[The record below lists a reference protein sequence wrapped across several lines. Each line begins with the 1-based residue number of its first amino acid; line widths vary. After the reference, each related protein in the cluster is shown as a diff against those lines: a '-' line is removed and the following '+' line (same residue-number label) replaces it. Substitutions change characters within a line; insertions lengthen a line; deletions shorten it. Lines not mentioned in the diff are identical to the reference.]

1 MSPHDRTLR
10 AAPVRF
16 AAVYLIAILLAP
28 LLAVT
33 VPRGLAP
40 LLIAASIFGTVMFRL
55 DQGRWPVPPVRW
67 MLLLGGFLA
76 YCASSALWS
85 IKPAQSLKQT
95 LELAYTLIPALLLAT
110 AAVQFK
116 FPLLDQRRVRWFLLA
131 YFAAIILLMLDLLHG
146 MPVYLA
152 MRGGATRDPLMEG
165 SLINRNMVAMAA
177 LCWPAFQ
184 AFWLRREWGAA
195 ALLTVG
201 MIVLVTGGSSE
212 SAMVGLLVGLITL
225 AVAMVAP
232 TFTRLAL
239 GIGVI
244 VTFFGTIPAMEW
256 LYSLDL
262 IDRGTLPFSFLHR
275 IEIWHYA
282 SNLVFERPLLG
293 WGLDSS
299 RSIAEKVIL
308 ERGGYEFPVL
318 PIHPH
323 NAFLQVWL
331 ELGLV
336 GVAFGIA
343 IGLSILRG
351 IRDLPRPSQPV
362 ALAAFAGTMA
372 MISVA
377 YGIWQVWWLGVL
389 ILSMLMIH
397 VLARQHRVG

>member
-1 MSPHDRTLR
+1 MNPHDRTLR
-10 AAPVRF
+10 AAPARF

-28 LLAVT
+28 LVAVT

-40 LLIAASIFGTVMFRL
+40 LLIAASVIGTVMFRL
-55 DQGRWPVPPVRW
+55 DQGRWPVPSVRW
-67 MLLLGGFLA
+67 MLILGGFLA

-85 IKPAQSLKQT
+85 IRPAQSLRQT

-110 AAVQFK
+110 AAVQVK

-131 YFAAIILLMLDLLHG
+131 YFSAIILLMLDLLHG
-146 MPVYLA
+146 LPVYLV

-195 ALLTVG
+195 ALLPVG

-212 SAMVGLLVGLITL
+212 LAMVGLLIGLITL
-225 AVAMVAP
+225 AIAMVAP
-232 TFTRLAL
+232 NFTRMAL
-239 GIGVI
+239 GVGVV

-299 RSIAEKVIL
+299 RSIAEKVVL

-343 IGLSILRG
+343 IGLTVLRG
-351 IRDLPRPSQPV
+351 IRDLPQPSQPV

>member
-1 MSPHDRTLR
+1 MNLPGTAPR

-16 AAVYLIAILLAP
+16 AAVYLIAALLAP
-28 LLAVT
+28 LIAVT
-33 VPRGLAP
+33 IPRGLAP
-40 LLIAASIFGTVMFRL
+40 VLIAASVIGTVMFRL
-55 DQGRWPVPPVRW
+55 DQGRWPVPSRRW
-67 MLLLGGFLA
+67 MLIIGGFLA
-76 YCASSALWS
+76 YCALSSLWS
-85 IKPAQSLKQT
+85 IRPAQSLRQT

-110 AAVQFK
+110 ATVQAK
-116 FPLLDQRRVRWFLLA
+116 FPLLDERRIRWFLLA

-146 MPVYLA
+146 LPIYLA
-152 MRGGATRDPLMEG
+152 MRGGASRDSLLEG

-195 ALLTVG
+195 ALLPVG
-201 MIVLVTGGSSE
+201 MIVLVTGGNSE
-212 SAMVGLLVGLITL
+212 SAMIGLLVGLITL
-225 AVAMVAP
+225 SVAMVAP
-232 TFTRLAL
+232 SLTRVVL
-239 GIGVI
+239 GIVLVI
-244 VTFFGTIPAMEW
+244 TFFGTIPAMEW
-256 LYSLDL
+256 LYSLNL

-282 SNLVFERPLLG
+282 SNLVFERPLFG

-299 RSIAEKVIL
+299 RSIADKIVL
-308 ERGGYEFPVL
+308 ERNGYEFAVL

-336 GVAFGIA
+336 GVGFGIA
-343 IGLSILRG
+343 IGLTILRG

-362 ALAAFAGTMA
+362 ALAAFAGSMA
-372 MISVA
+372 MLSVA
-377 YGIWQVWWLGVL
+377 YGVWQIWWLGAL

-397 VLARQHRVG
+397 VLAHTSRVG

>member
-1 MSPHDRTLR
+1 MNPHDRTPR
-10 AAPVRF
+10 TAPARF
-16 AAVYLIAILLAP
+16 AAVYLTAILLAP

-40 LLIAASIFGTVMFRL
+40 LLIAASVIGTVMFRL
-55 DQGRWPVPPVRW
+55 DQGRWPVPSKRW
-67 MLLLGGFLA
+67 MLILGGFLL
-76 YCASSALWS
+76 YCAGTALWS
-85 IKPAQSLKQT
+85 IRPAQSLRQT
-95 LELAYTLIPALLLAT
+95 LELAYTLIPALLLA
-110 AAVQFK
+110 AAVQTK
-116 FPLLDQRRVRWFLLA
+116 SPLLDHRRVRWFLLA
-131 YFAAIILLMLDLLHG
+131 YFAAVILLMLDLLHG
-146 MPVYLA
+146 LPVYLA
-152 MRGGATRDPLMEG
+152 MRGGVAPDPFLEG

-177 LCWPAFQ
+177 LCWPAFLS
-184 AFWLRREWGAA
+184 FWLRKEWGAA
-195 ALLTVG
+195 ALLPVG

-212 SAMVGLLVGLITL
+212 SAMVGLLIGLITL
-225 AVAMVAP
+225 AVAMIAP
-232 TFTRLAL
+232 NFTRIAL
-239 GIGVI
+239 GVGVI

-282 SNLVFERPLLG
+282 SNLVFERPLAG
-293 WGLDSS
+293 WGLDTS

-336 GVAFGIA
+336 GVGFGIA
-343 IGLSILRG
+343 IGLTVLRG

-362 ALAAFAGTMA
+362 ALAAFAGSMA
-372 MISVA
+372 MLSVA
-377 YGIWQVWWLGVL
+377 YGVWQVWWLAAL

-397 VLARQHRVG
+397 VLARSSRVG

>member
-1 MSPHDRTLR
+1 MTPR
-10 AAPVRF
+10 ATPARF

-28 LLAVT
+28 LVAVT

-40 LLIAASIFGTVMFRL
+40 LVIACCVIGTVMFRL
-55 DQGRWPVPPVRW
+55 DQGRWPVPSMRW
-67 MLLLGGFLA
+67 LLIVGCFLA
-76 YCASSALWS
+76 YGALSALWS
-85 IKPAQSLKQT
+85 IRPVQSLRQAF
-95 LELAYTLIPALLLAT
+95 ELAYTLIPALLFAT
-110 AAVQFK
+110 AAVQT
-116 FPLLDQRRVRWFLLA
+116 PLPVLDERRIRWFLLA
-131 YFAAIILLMLDLLHG
+131 YFAAIVLLMLDLLHG
-146 MPVYLA
+146 LPVYLL
-152 MRGGATRDPLMEG
+152 MRGGVSRDSELEG

-195 ALLTVG
+195 ALLPVG

-212 SAMVGLLVGLITL
+212 SAMVGLLIGLITL
-225 AVAMVAP
+225 AIAMVAP
-232 TFTRLAL
+232 TFTRVAL
-239 GIGVI
+239 GVGVV

-262 IDRGTLPFSFLHR
+262 IDHTHLPFSFLHR

-282 SNLVFERPLLG
+282 SNLVFEKPLFG

-299 RSIAEKVIL
+299 RSLAEKVIV

-336 GVAFGIA
+336 GVCFGIA
-343 IGLSILRG
+343 IGLTVLRG
-351 IRDLPRPSQPV
+351 IGQLPSQSQPV
-362 ALAAFAGTMA
+362 ALAAFAGSMA
-372 MISVA
+372 MILVA
-377 YGIWQVWWLGVL
+377 YGIWQVWWIGVL
-389 ILSMLMIH
+389 ILSLLMIH

>member
-1 MSPHDRTLR
+1 
-10 AAPVRF
+10 
-16 AAVYLIAILLAP
+16 
-28 LLAVT
+28 
-33 VPRGLAP
+33 
-40 LLIAASIFGTVMFRL
+40 
-55 DQGRWPVPPVRW
+55 
-67 MLLLGGFLA
+67 
-76 YCASSALWS
+76 
-85 IKPAQSLKQT
+85 
-95 LELAYTLIPALLLAT
+95 
-110 AAVQFK
+110 
-116 FPLLDQRRVRWFLLA
+116 
-131 YFAAIILLMLDLLHG
+131 
-146 MPVYLA
+146 
-152 MRGGATRDPLMEG
+152 
-165 SLINRNMVAMAA
+165 MVAMAA

-225 AVAMVAP
+225 AVALVAP
-232 TFTRLAL
+232 TFTRIAL
-239 GIGVI
+239 GIGVV

-262 IDRGTLPFSFLHR
+262 IDRGNLPFSFLHR

-282 SNLVFERPLLG
+282 SKLVFERPLLG

-318 PIHPH
+318 PLHPH

-343 IGLSILRG
+343 IGLTVLRG
-351 IRDLPRPSQPV
+351 IRDLPPPSQPV

>member
-1 MSPHDRTLR
+1 LADLTPR
-10 AAPVRF
+10 AALARF
-16 AAVYLIAILLAP
+16 ATVYLIAILLAP
-28 LLAVT
+28 LVAVT

-40 LLIAASIFGTVMFRL
+40 LVIACCVIGTVMFRL
-55 DQGRWPVPPVRW
+55 DQGRWPVPSMRW
-67 MLLLGGFLA
+67 LLIVGCFLA
-76 YCASSALWS
+76 YGALSALWS
-85 IKPAQSLKQT
+85 IRPAQSLRQA
-95 LELAYTLIPALLLAT
+95 LELAYTLIPALLFAT
-110 AAVQFK
+110 AAVQT
-116 FPLLDQRRVRWFLLA
+116 PLPVLDERRIRWFLLA
-131 YFAAIILLMLDLLHG
+131 YFAAIVLLMLDLLHG
-146 MPVYLA
+146 LPVYLL
-152 MRGGATRDPLMEG
+152 MRGGVSRDSELEG

-184 AFWLRREWGAA
+184 TFWLRREWGAA
-195 ALLTVG
+195 ALLPVG

-212 SAMVGLLVGLITL
+212 SAMVGLLIGLITL
-225 AVAMVAP
+225 AIAMVAP
-232 TFTRLAL
+232 TFTRIAL
-239 GIGVI
+239 GVGVV

-262 IDRGTLPFSFLHR
+262 VDHTHLPFSFLHR

-282 SNLVFERPLLG
+282 SNLVFEKPLFG

-299 RSIAEKVIL
+299 RSLAEKVIV

-336 GVAFGIA
+336 GVCFGIA
-343 IGLSILRG
+343 IGLTVLRG
-351 IRDLPRPSQPV
+351 IGQLPRQSQPV
-362 ALAAFAGTMA
+362 ALAAFAGSMA

-377 YGIWQVWWLGVL
+377 YGVWQVWWIGVL
-389 ILSMLMIH
+389 ILSLLMIH

>member
-1 MSPHDRTLR
+1 
-10 AAPVRF
+10 
-16 AAVYLIAILLAP
+16 
-28 LLAVT
+28 
-33 VPRGLAP
+33 
-40 LLIAASIFGTVMFRL
+40 MFRL
-55 DQGRWPVPPVRW
+55 DKGRWPVPSVRW
-67 MLLLGGFLA
+67 MLILGGFLA
-76 YCASSALWS
+76 YCASTALWS
-85 IKPAQSLKQT
+85 IRPAQSLRQT

-110 AAVQFK
+110 AAVQVK

-146 MPVYLA
+146 LPVYLV

-195 ALLTVG
+195 ALLPVG

-212 SAMVGLLVGLITL
+212 SAMVGLLIGLITL
-225 AVAMVAP
+225 AIAMVAP
-232 TFTRLAL
+232 NFTRIAL
-239 GIGVI
+239 GVGVM

-262 IDRGTLPFSFLHR
+262 IDRGNLPFSFLHR

-308 ERGGYEFPVL
+308 ERGGSRIPRAADPSAQRL
-318 PIHPH
+318 PSGLAGTGAGRRRIRDRDRPDGPAR
-323 NAFLQVWL
+323 NPRSATAEPAGGAGGLRRNDGDDLGSLWYL
-331 ELGLV
+331 AGLV
-336 GVAFGIA
+336 ARRADPVDADDPRACAPASSWIA
-343 IGLSILRG
+343 SAKLIA
-351 IRDLPRPSQPV
+351 P
-362 ALAAFAGTMA
+362 AA
-372 MISVA
+372 SVNS
-377 YGIWQVWWLGVL
+377 GP
-389 ILSMLMIH
+389 
-397 VLARQHRVG
+397 